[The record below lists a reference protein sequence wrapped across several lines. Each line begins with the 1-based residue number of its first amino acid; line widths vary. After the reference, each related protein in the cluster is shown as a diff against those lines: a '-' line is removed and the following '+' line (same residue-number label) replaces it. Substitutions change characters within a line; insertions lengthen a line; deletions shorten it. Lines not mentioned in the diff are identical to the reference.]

1 MLKTTI
7 CNLGKVGGLDQDVP
21 PLLLAHMFDLQFNH
35 FKMTMLHNF
44 ETILCEK
51 N

>member
-1 MLKTTI
+1 MAF
-7 CNLGKVGGLDQDVP
+7 CNLCKISGLKQDVLP
-21 PLLLAHMFDLQFNH
+21 FLSTHMLDLQFNH

-44 ETILCEK
+44 EATLSEE